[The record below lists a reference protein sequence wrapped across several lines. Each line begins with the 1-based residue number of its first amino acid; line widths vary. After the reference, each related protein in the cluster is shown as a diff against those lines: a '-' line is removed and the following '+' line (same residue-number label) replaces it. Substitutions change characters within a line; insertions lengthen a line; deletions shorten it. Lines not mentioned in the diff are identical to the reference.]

1 MKRKDFLSK
10 GVCACIGTG
19 ALLTGQSKA
28 YCASVSTKDG
38 EGTPCEE
45 KSQFAQVY
53 IKRLMDVF
61 NDKLDESTRVDLVQ
75 TMGERCARG
84 AYGDKETATDK
95 IPVTEFAKKLN
106 AREEGNCLYWEY
118 KGNPKGLTIAD
129 GWCLCPLTE
138 KGPEN
143 LSGLWCECSV
153 GYVKYMFERYSTSK
167 VKVELLESLKRGGKG
182 CRFKV
187 TLLDEK

>member
-10 GVCACIGTG
+10 GACACITAGFISANNNT
-19 ALLTGQSKA
+19 ACA
-28 YCASVSTKDG
+28 ASVVNVD

-45 KSQFAQVY
+45 KHKFAQVY
-53 IKRLMDVF
+53 VKRLMDVF
-61 NDKLDESTRVDLVQ
+61 NDRLDEKTRVDLVR

-84 AYGDKETATDK
+84 AYGDKENAADK
-95 IPVTEFAKKLN
+95 VPVMEFAQKLH
-106 AREEGNCLYWEY
+106 AQIEGNELYWEY
-118 KGNPKGLTIAD
+118 KGSPKGLTIAD

-153 GYVKYMFERYSTSK
+153 GYVKYMFERYSTAQ
-167 VKVELLESLKRGGKG
+167 VNVELLESLKRGGKG
-182 CRFKV
+182 CKFKV
-187 TLLDEK
+187 TVQNQ